1 MKAVH
6 QGANKEPEYFVRF
19 SRSQRA
25 EHLLMMISFTAL
37 VVTGLPQKFFGSS
50 LSQAIILALG
60 GIETTRLIH
69 RGFAIVFCLEAVY
82 HAAYIGWLIATGR
95 FAPSMIPG
103 RKDVSDAFQSLKYC
117 LGISPSPPLFDRFD
131 YRQKFEYW
139 GVVMGGVIVI
149 VTGLMLMF
157 PAQVTQLLPGAFV
170 PAAKEMHGGEAIL
183 AFSVIVVWHMY
194 GAHFNPMH
202 FPGDL
207 TIFTGK
213 IRREQMIEEH
223 PLEYARIMGIPP
235 EELEKQLGHQEIHGA
250 HHMAD
255 PRSPAQ

>member
-1 MKAVH
+1 MKAEH
-6 QGANKEPEYFVRF
+6 QEATREPEYFVRF

-37 VVTGLPQKFFGSS
+37 VLTGLPQKFFGSGWA
-50 LSQAIILALG
+50 QAIILALG

-69 RGFAIVFCLEAVY
+69 RSFAILFCLEALY
-82 HAAYIGWLIATGR
+82 HGAYIGWLALTGR
-95 FAPSMIPG
+95 LVPSMVPG
-103 RKDVSDAFQSLKYC
+103 MKDVRDAIQSLKYC
-117 LGISPSPPLFDRFD
+117 IGASPVRPKFDRFD

-149 VTGLMLMF
+149 ITGLMLMF

-194 GAHFNPMH
+194 GAHFNPLH

-213 IRREQMIEEH
+213 IRRDQMIEEH
-223 PLEYARIMGIPP
+223 PLEYARIMGIPLEH
-235 EELEKQLGHQEIHGA
+235 EEKKREEVSRPVVLEPHTPQQ
-250 HHMAD
+250 
-255 PRSPAQ
+255 